1 HHRNLWADARGYG
14 MSTPV
19 DPQLMRVMQLK
30 REAGI
35 KLAIWAVVSVLA
47 LAAGI
52 GTLALAYM
60 LGGGESLAVTA
71 GALFAAAVFLVP
83 MGLMAFELDNP
94 ITEYLYQSRQS
105 AELTNKIAW
114 NSQQE
119 ELKRLQD
126 LLKEENL

>member
-1 HHRNLWADARGYG
+1 

-35 KLAIWAVVSVLA
+35 KLVIWAVVTLA
-47 LAAGI
+47 LVAAGVVF
-52 GTLALAYM
+52 LVLAYM

-71 GALFAAAVFLVP
+71 GVLFAAVFFFVP
-83 MGLMAFELDNP
+83 MGLMAFELDIP
-94 ITEYLYQSRQS
+94 LSEYLYQSRQL

>member
-1 HHRNLWADARGYG
+1 

-30 REAGI
+30 REAGV
-35 KLAIWAVVSVLA
+35 KLAIWAVASVLA
-47 LAAGI
+47 LAAVI
-52 GTLALAYM
+52 VTLALAYM
-60 LGGGESLAVTA
+60 LGGGESLSVTA
-71 GALFAAAVFLVP
+71 GVLFAAVFFFVP

-94 ITEYLYQSRQS
+94 ITEYLYQSRQL

-114 NSQQE
+114 NSQKE

-126 LLKEENL
+126 LMKEENL

>member
-1 HHRNLWADARGYG
+1 

-19 DPQLMRVMQLK
+19 DPQLMRVVQLK

-35 KLAIWAVVSVLA
+35 KLAIWAVASVLT

-71 GALFAAAVFLVP
+71 GALFAVALFLIP
-83 MGLMAFELDNP
+83 MGLMAFDMNNP
-94 ITEYLYQSRQS
+94 ITEYLYQSRQL
-105 AELTNKIAW
+105 AELNNNIAW
-114 NSQQE
+114 NAQKE
-119 ELKRLQD
+119 ELRQLQD
-126 LLKEENL
+126 LLKEDMQ

>member
-1 HHRNLWADARGYG
+1 

-35 KLAIWAVVSVLA
+35 KLVIWAVVTLA
-47 LAAGI
+47 LVASGGAA
-52 GTLALAYM
+52 LVLAYM

-71 GALFAAAVFLVP
+71 GVLFAAACFLVP
-83 MGLMAFELDNP
+83 MGLMAFELNNP
-94 ITEYLYQSRQS
+94 ITEYLYQSRQL
-105 AELTNKIAW
+105 AELANEIAW
-114 NSQQE
+114 NSQKE

>member
-1 HHRNLWADARGYG
+1 
-14 MSTPV
+14 MSAPV
-19 DPQLMRVMQLK
+19 DPQLMRAKQLK

-35 KLAIWAVVSVLA
+35 KLVIWAVVTLTLV
-47 LAAGI
+47 AAG
-52 GTLALAYM
+52 GVALVLAYM

-71 GALFAAAVFLVP
+71 GVLFAAVFFLVP
-83 MGLMAFELDNP
+83 MGIMAFELDNP